1 MNRIYNLLN
10 CPNNCLLFPCCYFY
24 CCKMG
29 NRKKEGLLAVVY
41 FFILSCYFVKQKLL
55 FIYINFF
62 SIHSNFIS
70 FFPPHCWQVGDMN
83 QNFSDIHIIWW
94 QSFLSEERESGHN
107 FMTKNVKNVR
117 FKIKLWNIHSGLAST
132 AGLH

>member
-10 CPNNCLLFPCCYFY
+10 CPNNCLLLPCCYFY
-24 CCKMG
+24 CRKMG
-29 NRKKEGLLAVVY
+29 NRRRVCRCL
-41 FFILSCYFVKQKLL
+41 FFHTFLL
-55 FIYINFF
+55 FCKTEIITSNFF
-62 SIHSNFIS
+62 PIHSNFIS